1 MGTAIM
7 TDNHDPNGAY
17 SEVFEEGKDSQQ
29 SQTIHRIRANSSI
42 MQLKKILVAN
52 RGEIPIRIF
61 RTAHELSLQTVAVF
75 SYEDR
80 LSMHRQKAD
89 EAYVIGKRGQ
99 YTPVGAY
106 LAGDEIIKIALQHG
120 VQMIHPGYGFLS
132 ENAEFARNVEKA
144 GLIFVGP
151 SPEVIDSLGDKV
163 SARTLAIKA
172 GVPVVPGTEGAVD
185 KFEDVKKF
193 TDEYGFPIIIKAAY
207 GGGGR
212 GMRVVREQKDL
223 EDSFQRATS
232 EAKSA
237 FGNGTVF
244 VERFLDKP
252 KHIEVQLLDD
262 NHGNI
267 VHLYERDCSVQ
278 RRHQKVVELA
288 PAKDLPADV
297 RDSLLKDAVKLA
309 KSKTGVTEW
318 IIDGYPFAEPKT
330 PILLGNVSDGWQANT
345 TVYLPFNSTIDI
357 IMTISKDSMDTMG
370 HPMHLHGHK
379 FWVLGSGEGPF
390 PYSSITDA
398 PQSSINLQNPPY
410 RDTAELPPSGWLVIR
425 YVT

>member
-89 EAYVIGKRGQ
+89 EAYMIGARGQ

-106 LAGDEIIKIALQHG
+106 LAGDEIIKIALTHG

-132 ENAEFARNVEKA
+132 ENSEFARKVEEA
-144 GLIFVGP
+144 GIIFVGP
-151 SPEVIDSLGDKV
+151 SHQVIESLGDKV
-163 SARTLAIKA
+163 SARRLAMKCD
-172 GVPVVPGTEGAVD
+172 VPCVPGTEGPVAR
-185 KFEDVKKF
+185 FEEVKAF
-193 TDEYGFPIIIKAAY
+193 TDQYGFPIII
-207 GGGGR
+207 
-212 GMRVVREQKDL
+212 
-223 EDSFQRATS
+223 
-232 EAKSA
+232 KSA

-252 KHIEVQLLDD
+252 KHIEVQLLGD
-262 NHGNI
+262 NHGNV

-309 KSKTGVTEW
+309 KSV
-318 IIDGYPFAEPKT
+318 
-330 PILLGNVSDGWQANT
+330 N
-345 TVYLPFNSTIDI
+345 
-357 IMTISKDSMDTMG
+357 
-370 HPMHLHGHK
+370 
-379 FWVLGSGEGPF
+379 
-390 PYSSITDA
+390 
-398 PQSSINLQNPPY
+398 Y
-410 RDTAELPPSGWLVIR
+410 RNAGTAEFLVDQKNR
-425 YVT
+425 